1 MEMLKLPVGT
11 GNFTEIRESGN
22 YYVDKTH
29 VIGQIVRDN
38 GKIILFT
45 RPRRFGKTTLQTMLE
60 AFFDIRKSNTSL
72 FTGLSIMNDKE
83 TVESWMNCY
92 PVIFLSF
99 KDVDGLNY
107 ENALSILKGIVQDLF
122 SEYRFLLE
130 DDIVEADA
138 SFLSRMLSGEITD
151 LDIRRSLSVIVRL
164 ISAHYHK
171 GVIIIVD
178 EYDVPLAKAEANGYY
193 SQMIDVMHSML
204 SILKD
209 NPNVKKAI
217 LTGCL
222 RISKES
228 LFTGLNNM
236 TVYSLTGAKYSDA
249 FGFTE
254 NEVSRL
260 LAYYNVSNKASDIK
274 RWYDGYN
281 IAGESIYAPWDML
294 SYIND
299 LMSDKNALPD
309 NYWANTSGNTIIRK
323 FINHADINIYDDY
336 STLINGGYIA
346 KIISEDLTYKDMYS
360 NDNNIWSLMLS
371 TGYLTLADK
380 YRPNE
385 EICLKLP
392 NEEIRQL
399 FIRAV
404 NSWFQERMRS
414 ENLSELFNA
423 IWNGDTKKIGSILSD
438 YLERAISY
446 YDYSESFYHAFVTG
460 LFSATKYRGVSNRER
475 GNGRSGLL
483 IIDINNKRVA
493 VFEFKIAKTENSIE
507 KKLHE
512 GILQIEDKKY
522 ASDFSRYRI
531 FKYCVT
537 FYKKGAYCISTSD

>member
-107 ENALSILKGIVQDLF
+107 ESALSILKGIVQDLF

-171 GVIIIVD
+171 GVIIVD
-178 EYDVPLAKAEANGYY
+178 EYDVPLAKAEANDYY

-260 LAYYNVSNKASDIK
+260 LAYYNVSHKASDIK

-281 IAGESIYAPWDML
+281 IAGESIYAPWDVL

-423 IWNGDTKKIGSILSD
+423 IWNGDTQKIGSILSD

-460 LFSATKYRGVSNRER
+460 LFSATKYRVVSNRES
-475 GNGRSGLL
+475 GNGRSDLL
-483 IIDINNKRVA
+483 IIDINNKRAA

-507 KKLHE
+507 KKT
-512 GILQIEDKKY
+512 
-522 ASDFSRYRI
+522 A
-531 FKYCVT
+531 
-537 FYKKGAYCISTSD
+537 

>member
-45 RPRRFGKTTLQTMLE
+45 RPRRFGKTTLQTMLD
-60 AFFDIRKSNTSL
+60 AFFDIRKSSTSL

-130 DDIVEADA
+130 DDMVEADS
-138 SFLSRMLSGEITD
+138 SFLIRMLSGEITD
-151 LDIRRSLSVIVRL
+151 QDIRRSLSVIVRL
-164 ISAHYHK
+164 LSAHYHK

-178 EYDVPLAKAEANGYY
+178 EYDVPLAKAEANDYY
-193 SQMIDVMHSML
+193 SQMIDVMRSML

-236 TVYSLTGAKYSDA
+236 TVYSLTGAKYADA

-254 NEVSRL
+254 NEVSQL
-260 LAYYNVSNKASDIK
+260 LAYYNVSHKAGDIK

-281 IAGESIYAPWDML
+281 IAGESIYAPWDVL

-309 NYWANTSGNTIIRK
+309 NYWANTSGNDIIRK

-336 STLINGGYIA
+336 GTLINGGYIA

-360 NDNNIWSLMLS
+360 DDNNIWSLMLS

-404 NSWFQERMRS
+404 NSWFQEKMRS

-423 IWNGDTKKIGSILSD
+423 IWNGDTKKIGNILSD

-460 LFSATKYRGVSNRER
+460 LFSATKYRVVSNRES
-475 GNGRSGLL
+475 GNGRSDLL

-522 ASDFSRYRI
+522 ASDFIRYRI

>member
-107 ENALSILKGIVQDLF
+107 ESALSILKGIVQDLF

-178 EYDVPLAKAEANGYY
+178 EYDVPLAKAEANDYY

-260 LAYYNVSNKASDIK
+260 LAYYNVSHKASDIK

-281 IAGESIYAPWDML
+281 IAGESIYAPWDVL

-385 EICLKLP
+385 EICLKLT

-399 FIRAV
+399 FIRSV

-423 IWNGDTKKIGSILSD
+423 IWNGDTQKIGSILSD

-460 LFSATKYRGVSNRER
+460 LFSATKYRVVSNRES
-475 GNGRSGLL
+475 GNGRSDLL
-483 IIDINNKRVA
+483 IIDINNKRAA

-507 KKLHE
+507 KKT
-512 GILQIEDKKY
+512 
-522 ASDFSRYRI
+522 A
-531 FKYCVT
+531 
-537 FYKKGAYCISTSD
+537 

>member
-107 ENALSILKGIVQDLF
+107 ESALSILKGIVQDLF

-178 EYDVPLAKAEANGYY
+178 EYDVPLAKAEANDYY
-193 SQMIDVMHSML
+193 SQMIDVMRSML

-236 TVYSLTGAKYSDA
+236 TVYSLTGAKYADA
-249 FGFTE
+249 FGFT
-254 NEVSRL
+254 
-260 LAYYNVSNKASDIK
+260 
-274 RWYDGYN
+274 
-281 IAGESIYAPWDML
+281 
-294 SYIND
+294 
-299 LMSDKNALPD
+299 
-309 NYWANTSGNTIIRK
+309 
-323 FINHADINIYDDY
+323 
-336 STLINGGYIA
+336 
-346 KIISEDLTYKDMYS
+346 
-360 NDNNIWSLMLS
+360 
-371 TGYLTLADK
+371 
-380 YRPNE
+380 
-385 EICLKLP
+385 
-392 NEEIRQL
+392 
-399 FIRAV
+399 
-404 NSWFQERMRS
+404 
-414 ENLSELFNA
+414 
-423 IWNGDTKKIGSILSD
+423 
-438 YLERAISY
+438 
-446 YDYSESFYHAFVTG
+446 
-460 LFSATKYRGVSNRER
+460 
-475 GNGRSGLL
+475 
-483 IIDINNKRVA
+483 
-493 VFEFKIAKTENSIE
+493 
-507 KKLHE
+507 
-512 GILQIEDKKY
+512 
-522 ASDFSRYRI
+522 
-531 FKYCVT
+531 
-537 FYKKGAYCISTSD
+537 